1 MERIEQYR
9 IFIQVAELGSFIQAS
24 RVLKL
29 PRATVSAAVQQLEAG
44 VGTRLLHRTTRKV
57 SLTADGLQLLERARQ
72 LLHEYDEV
80 DQLFQTHPQ
89 QISGRLDV
97 DVPSRIA
104 RRLLIPALPEFLRQY
119 PRLQLGLGSTDRLID
134 PVSEGVDC
142 VIRFGRLASSSL
154 VVKPLGQVL
163 LVNCASP
170 AYLAEH
176 GLPRHLDDL
185 RKGHQAIGYSPS
197 TGGQAWPWEYIDE
210 GREHSIEL
218 PSRVIVNNVES
229 YIASCCAGLGLIQVP
244 LFDVQH
250 LLDAGALVEVLP
262 AHRPAPMPVSMLYP
276 NRRQRSR
283 RLGVFLDWFGTQ
295 MQPFLAP

>member
-24 RVLKL
+24 RVLQL

-44 VGTRLLHRTTRKV
+44 VGARLLHRTTRKV

-72 LLHEYDEV
+72 LLHEFDEV
-80 DQLFQTHPQ
+80 NQLFQTHPQ

-104 RRLLIPALPEFLRQY
+104 RRLLIPALAEFLHQY

-154 VVKPLGQVL
+154 VVKPLGRVL
-163 LVNCASP
+163 QVNCASP

-176 GLPRHLDDL
+176 GVPRHPDDL
-185 RKGHQAIGYSPS
+185 RKGHLCVGYSPS
-197 TGGQAWPWEYIDE
+197 TGGQVLPWEYQVD
-210 GREHSIEL
+210 GNEHRVEL

-229 YIASCCAGLGLIQVP
+229 YIASCCAGLGLVQVP
-244 LFDVQH
+244 LFDVQQ

-262 AHRPAPMPVSMLYP
+262 EHRAAPMPVSMLYP
-276 NRRQRSR
+276 SRRQRSR
-283 RLGVFLDWFGTQ
+283 RLTVFLDWFGAQ
-295 MQPFLAP
+295 MQPFLVP

>member
-29 PRATVSAAVQQLEAG
+29 PRATVSAAVQQLEGG

-176 GLPRHLDDL
+176 GVPRHLDDL

-210 GREHSIEL
+210 GREQRIEL
-218 PSRVIVNNVES
+218 PGRVIVNNVES

-244 LFDVQH
+244 WFDVQH

-262 AHRPAPMPVSMLYP
+262 EHRPAPMPVSMLYP

-283 RLGVFLDWFGTQ
+283 RLAVFLDWFGAQ

>member
-176 GLPRHLDDL
+176 GVPRHLDDL

-218 PSRVIVNNVES
+218 SSRVIVNNVES

-262 AHRPAPMPVSMLYP
+262 GHRPAPMPVSMLYP

-283 RLGVFLDWFGTQ
+283 RLGVFLDWFGAQ

>member
-29 PRATVSAAVQQLEAG
+29 PRATVSAAVQQVEAG

-176 GLPRHLDDL
+176 GVPRHLDDL

-262 AHRPAPMPVSMLYP
+262 GHRPAPMPVSMLYP

-283 RLGVFLDWFGTQ
+283 RLGVFLDWFGAQ

>member
-9 IFIQVAELGSFIQAS
+9 IFVQVAELGSFIQAS

-44 VGTRLLHRTTRKV
+44 LGTRLLHRTTRKV
-57 SLTADGLQLLERARQ
+57 SLTADGLQLLERAHP

-80 DQLFQTHPQ
+80 DQLFQAHPQ
-89 QISGRLDV
+89 QISGRLDI

-142 VIRFGRLASSSL
+142 IIRFGRLANSSL

-170 AYLAEH
+170 SYLAEH
-176 GLPRHLDDL
+176 GVPRQLDDL
-185 RKGHQAIGYSPS
+185 RRGHHCIGYSPT
-197 TGGQAWPWEYIDE
+197 TGGQALPWECPEDDGE
-210 GREHSIEL
+210 RSIEL
-218 PSRVIVNNVES
+218 PCRVIVNNVES

-262 AHRPAPMPVSMLYP
+262 EHRPAPMPVSMLYP

-283 RLGVFLDWFGTQ
+283 RLAVFLDWFGAQ

>member
-176 GLPRHLDDL
+176 GVPRHLDDL

-262 AHRPAPMPVSMLYP
+262 GHRPAPMPVSMLYP

-283 RLGVFLDWFGTQ
+283 RLGVFLDWFGAQ

>member
-176 GLPRHLDDL
+176 GVPRHLDDL

-197 TGGQAWPWEYIDE
+197 TDGQAWPWEYIDE

-262 AHRPAPMPVSMLYP
+262 GHRPAPMPVSMLYP

>member
-1 MERIEQYR
+1 MERIEHYR

-119 PRLQLGLGSTDRLID
+119 PRLQLGLGSTDRLIE

-176 GLPRHLDDL
+176 GVPRHLDDL

-262 AHRPAPMPVSMLYP
+262 GHRPAPMPVSMLYP

-283 RLGVFLDWFGTQ
+283 RLGVFLDWFGAQ

>member
-29 PRATVSAAVQQLEAG
+29 PRATVSAAVQQLESG
-44 VGTRLLHRTTRKV
+44 VGTRLLHRTTRRV

-72 LLHEYDEV
+72 LLQEYDEV

-89 QISGRLDV
+89 QVSGRLDV

-134 PVSEGVDC
+134 PVGEGVDC
-142 VIRFGRLASSSL
+142 VIRFGRLSNSSL
-154 VVKPLGQVL
+154 VVRPLGQVL

-170 AYLAEH
+170 AYLAEYGH
-176 GLPRHLDDL
+176 PQRPEELHNGHLC
-185 RKGHQAIGYSPS
+185 IGYTPLP
-197 TGGQAWPWEYIDE
+197 GGQALPWEYTAE
-210 GREHSIEL
+210 GREQSCQL

-250 LLDAGALVEVLP
+250 LLDAGALVEVL
-262 AHRPAPMPVSMLYP
+262 AEHRPAPMPVSLLYP
-276 NRRQRSR
+276 SRRQRSR
-283 RLGVFLDWFGTQ
+283 RLAVFLDWFTAQIG
-295 MQPFLAP
+295 PYLAQ

>member
-9 IFIQVAELGSFIQAS
+9 IVLQVAELGSFIPAS

-89 QISGRLDV
+89 QSSGRLDV

-176 GLPRHLDDL
+176 GVPRHLDDL

-262 AHRPAPMPVSMLYP
+262 GHRPAPMPVSMLYP

-283 RLGVFLDWFGTQ
+283 RLGVFLDWFGAQ

>member
-170 AYLAEH
+170 AYLTEH
-176 GLPRHLDDL
+176 GVPRHLDDL

-262 AHRPAPMPVSMLYP
+262 GHRPAPMPVSMLYP

-283 RLGVFLDWFGTQ
+283 RLGVFLDWFGAQ